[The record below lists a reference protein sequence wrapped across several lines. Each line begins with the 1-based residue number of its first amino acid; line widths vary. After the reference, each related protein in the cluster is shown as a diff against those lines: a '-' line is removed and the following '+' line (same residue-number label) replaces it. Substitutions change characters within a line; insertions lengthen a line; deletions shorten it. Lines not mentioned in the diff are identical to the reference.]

1 MFGKKRR
8 EVLHILLLDEKG
20 SVRCSMP
27 SAEYEL
33 PREVTVAKSI
43 EYFNDPEPCNIHG
56 TAVQKRVMM
65 EMMEACP
72 PGKTVALTDL
82 SEDQRAY
89 FGPGVAEIRFEIVS
103 VP

>member
-8 EVLHILLLDEKG
+8 AVLHILLLDEKG
-20 SVRCSMP
+20 SVKCSMP

-33 PREVTVAKSI
+33 PREVTVARSI

-56 TAVQKRVMM
+56 AAVQKRVMM

-72 PGKTVALTDL
+72 PGKTVALADL
-82 SEDQRAY
+82 SETQRAC
-89 FGPGVAEIRFEIVS
+89 FGPGVVKIRFEIVS
-103 VP
+103 